1 MTEQAPP
8 DYYFQNIIFNPKYY
22 DNEVNNNITIYEAN
36 NTYLKKPI
44 NTGLVNSVLTLTNT
58 TTKEMQ
64 WTSPAVAITNYVN
77 YDSGTSSLI
86 SNVSGTPTTITSI
99 NTTGTLQS
107 RGLTIKNASNVDVST
122 ITIAGAITGTSL
134 SAGTG
139 TISTSGAINGG
150 AITGTSLSGG
160 NGLISTTNLL
170 QSRGLTVKNTSNADV
185 CTISNLGALVCT
197 SIQNNNNTLNC
208 GNITSGTINSG
219 AINANANLIETTGN
233 IQSRGLT
240 IKNVSNTNVL
250 TISNVGN
257 INVSGAYSGA
267 NYIYTSSGDIQTAS
281 GDIYTNTG
289 ELRSRRL
296 VIKNTSDAIVAT
308 ISNLGALVCTSIQN
322 NNNTL
327 NCGNITSGSI
337 NSGAINANAN
347 LIETTG
353 NLQSRGL
360 AIKNASNVDV
370 ATISNLGALVCTSI
384 QNNNNTL
391 NCGNITSGSIN
402 SGAINTNNNNI
413 NIGSGSLTA
422 SSGYVNCA
430 VVNCST
436 GLNYTG
442 GQITAYGAFMYL
454 DGLYANGLSTGVICE
469 RFVCGGINN
478 CKVQGIICQGD
489 IAVKSTLTG
498 PITASILSNGLIST
512 TGAVNSVT
520 INTTGLITAGSIN
533 SGSGLIETTGNLQSR
548 GLIIKNT
555 SNANVATISNTGE
568 LVCSSLNSSSGLI
581 QTTGNVRSRGL
592 TIRNTLNTDVATISN
607 LGALDCKSVNSSSGL
622 IQTTGHIQSRGLI
635 IQNAT
640 PSTIASI
647 GIDGAITCTSVNA
660 GFGSLTGLR
669 LNAQDIEIIPAVI
682 TNTAYVGYTYSVN
695 STTINYNSGTTRAID
710 LNNSNLIDGANY
722 LVRYQVLINSGTTSR
737 ALTSI
742 AHGLT
747 NTGSAVSSVNT
758 IKYEPGCWTYEKL
771 NSGAEVINDRL
782 FQGSFFYR
790 YNSANAYTVACVLS
804 FTVTGSLS
812 LTVSATAIRII

>member
-1 MTEQAPP
+1 MTEKPVP
-8 DYYFQNIIFNPKYY
+8 DFTFQNLIFNPAYY

-44 NTGLVNSVLTLTNT
+44 NTGLVNSVLTLINT

-337 NSGAINANAN
+337 NSGAIN
-347 LIETTG
+347 
-353 NLQSRGL
+353 
-360 AIKNASNVDV
+360 
-370 ATISNLGALVCTSI
+370 
-384 QNNNNTL
+384 
-391 NCGNITSGSIN
+391 
-402 SGAINTNNNNI
+402 TNNNNI

-568 LVCSSLNSSSGLI
+568 LVCTSIQNNNNTLNCGNITSGSINSGAINANANLIETTGNLQSRGLIIKNTSNVDVATISNTGALVCSSLNSSSGLI

-790 YNSANAYTVACVLS
+790 YDSANAYTVACVLS